1 MPILGQKSTSPRGQV
16 TFNHLVS
23 ENSLPNTHPKT
34 NIKMQ
39 KFEIKFPNINGHF
52 DKINIIDQFVR
63 HWSMISIYHLCKKH

>member
-1 MPILGQKSTSPRGQV
+1 V

-52 DKINIIDQFVR
+52 DKINIIDQFVNDINLP
-63 HWSMISIYHLCKKH
+63 SLQETLIILE